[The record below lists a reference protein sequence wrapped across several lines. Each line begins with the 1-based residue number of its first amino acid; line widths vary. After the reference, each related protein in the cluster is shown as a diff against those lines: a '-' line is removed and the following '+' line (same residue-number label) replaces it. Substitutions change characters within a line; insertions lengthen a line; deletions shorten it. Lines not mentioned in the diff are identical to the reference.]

1 MGVAISYGLAKDLID
16 IFKENI
22 DQISNQ
28 VKPEDLDFIN
38 DIVSIFA
45 CRRSIKAG
53 DKIAV
58 SEAESLIE
66 NLLKLD
72 EPYTCPHGRPTMVIL
87 NQKYIEEIFQRDYKS

>member
-1 MGVAISYGLAKDLID
+1 
-16 IFKENI
+16 ENI
-22 DQISNQ
+22 DQISKQ
-28 VKPEDLDFIN
+28 IKPEDLDFIK

-53 DKIAV
+53 DKISV

-66 NLLKLD
+66 NLLKLE
-72 EPYTCPHGRPTMVIL
+72 EPYTCPHGRPTVVIL